1 MDMKD
6 RIMITDEMLGV
17 LRSEI
22 SNKMSESRLVHTL
35 GVEKMAARIAEIY
48 CPEKTNILRAAAL
61 LHDITKECNTSEHEE
76 IFREYGVE
84 ISEEM
89 RNSPQTM
96 HSHTAAL
103 IIPKLYPK
111 FADEEIINAVRYHT
125 TGRGG
130 MTLTEEIIYF
140 SDYIDETRTYKD
152 CVRLRYMFWSVEF
165 ENMSERERLSHLD
178 SIVLESFDMTLT
190 DLIDRKRIIST
201 DTAEARNSLMLK
213 NK

>member
-1 MDMKD
+1 MKD
-6 RIMITDEMLGV
+6 RIMITDDMLSS

-22 SNKMSESRLVHTL
+22 AKKMSESRHTHTL
-35 GVEKMAARIAEIY
+35 GVEKMAAKIAEVY
-48 CPEKTNILRAAAL
+48 CPEKANILRAAAL
-61 LHDITKECNTSEHEE
+61 LHDITKELKASEQED
-76 IFREYGVE
+76 IFKEYGVD

-89 RNSPQTM
+89 RNSYPTM

-103 IIPKLYPK
+103 IIPELYPS
-111 FADEEIINAVRYHT
+111 FADEEIIDAVRYHT
-125 TGRGG
+125 TGRGD
-130 MTLTEEIIYF
+130 MTLAEKIIYL

-165 ENMSERERLSHLD
+165 ESMSEEERLAHLD
-178 SIVLESFDMTLT
+178 SIILESFDMTLT
-190 DLIDRKRIIST
+190 DLIERKRIIST